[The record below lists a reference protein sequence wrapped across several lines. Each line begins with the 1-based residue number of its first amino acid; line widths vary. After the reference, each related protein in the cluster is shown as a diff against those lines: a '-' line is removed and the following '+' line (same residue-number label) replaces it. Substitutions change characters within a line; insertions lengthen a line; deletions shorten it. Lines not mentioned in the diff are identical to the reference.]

1 VIDAYLG
8 GDARRMLET
17 RDLNAYYDESHVLR
31 GVDLRVERGEVV
43 TLVGRNGA
51 GKTTTLK
58 SIMGMVPATARSFST
73 KGRSGC
79 TSDKIARRGI
89 GFVPE
94 ERGIYATL
102 TVASKTSRCRR
113 SSAKTAW
120 PLERIYELFPI
131 LRERAKA
138 MGTTLSGG
146 EQQMLAIARVLRSG
160 ARLILLDEP
169 TEGLAPVI
177 VDAIGDLIL
186 RDQEIRRHG
195 LARRAEP
202 ALRDPR
208 RRPPLLDGP
217 RPHRRV
223 DEQRRRDRARV
234 AISSPTSASR
244 LESRVLRPRAP
255 ELAIHAA

>member
-1 VIDAYLG
+1 
-8 GDARRMLET
+8 M
-17 RDLNAYYDESHVLR
+17 R

-58 SIMGMVPATARSFST
+58 SIMGIVR
-73 KGRSGC
+73 KISGSIELDGKPILGLP
-79 TSDKIARRGI
+79 SDKIANYGI

-94 ERGIYATL
+94 ERGIYASLSVAENLTL
-102 TVASKTSRCRR
+102 PPVTGEA
-113 SSAKTAW
+113 AW
-120 PLERIYELFPI
+120 SLERIYGLFPI
-131 LRERAKA
+131 LKERGKA

-186 RDQEIRRHG
+186 EIKRSGVTVLLVEQNIRFATRVTDRHYLMDHG
-195 LARRAEP
+195 RIVDAMTNAEAIARESDMLAR
-202 ALRDPR
+202 L
-208 RRPPLLDGP
+208 G
-217 RPHRRV
+217 V
-223 DEQRRRDRARV
+223 
-234 AISSPTSASR
+234 
-244 LESRVLRPRAP
+244 
-255 ELAIHAA
+255 

>member
-1 VIDAYLG
+1 MPISAEGPSV
-8 GDARRMLET
+8 LET
-17 RDLNAYYDESHVLR
+17 RGLNAYYDESHVLR

-58 SIMGMVPATARSFST
+58 SIMGIVR
-73 KGRSGC
+73 KRSGEVLFEDRSIVALS
-79 TSDKIARRGI
+79 SDRIARRGI

-102 TVASKTSRCRR
+102 TVAENL
-113 SSAKTAW
+113 ALPPVVGEAAW

-131 LRERAKA
+131 LRERGAA

-177 VDAIGDLIL
+177 VNAIADLIL
-186 RDQEIRRHG
+186 EIKRSG
-195 LARRAEP
+195 VTVLLVEQN
-202 ALRDPR
+202 LRF
-208 RRPPLLDGP
+208 
-217 RPHRRV
+217 
-223 DEQRRRDRARV
+223 ATRV
-234 AISSPTSASR
+234 ADRHYLMVHGKIVDSLSNAQAVER
-244 LESRVLRPRAP
+244 EDDL
-255 ELAIHAA
+255 LAHLGV